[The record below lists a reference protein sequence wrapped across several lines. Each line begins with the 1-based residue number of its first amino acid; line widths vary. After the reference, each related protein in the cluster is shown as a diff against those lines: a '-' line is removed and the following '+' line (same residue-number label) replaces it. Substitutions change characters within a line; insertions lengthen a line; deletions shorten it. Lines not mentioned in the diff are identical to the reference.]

1 MLAAKVHRQPTDST
15 IAPPIAGPAAAAT
28 PPSPPVTPTAV
39 ARRSGPKASSIRAS
53 IAGPWKATPAACT
66 TRAATKSSTVGARAT
81 RPEPSRNTANP
92 VANIRARP
100 YRSAAQPPGT
110 INAPMV
116 IENAVS
122 AQDTVVPSASK
133 VSAISPKA
141 TKLIEKFSAVST
153 MALPTTENSRHG
165 EVGAVVAVSVTPA
178 GYTTFGRAVET
189 VTPSSARLHR

>member
-1 MLAAKVHRQPTDST
+1 M
-15 IAPPIAGPAAAAT
+15 
-28 PPSPPVTPTAV
+28 
-39 ARRSGPKASSIRAS
+39 
-53 IAGPWKATPAACT
+53 
-66 TRAATKSSTVGARAT
+66 
-81 RPEPSRNTANP
+81 
-92 VANIRARP
+92 ANIRARP

-110 INAPMV
+110 INAPIV

-133 VSAISPKA
+133 VSAISPNA

-165 EVGAVVAVSVTPA
+165 EVGAVAAVSVIPA

-189 VTPSSARLHR
+189 CDAVMPRSPYAALGWRADRSLRRSSQRWIGASAAQTNATRRAAMIASSHQ